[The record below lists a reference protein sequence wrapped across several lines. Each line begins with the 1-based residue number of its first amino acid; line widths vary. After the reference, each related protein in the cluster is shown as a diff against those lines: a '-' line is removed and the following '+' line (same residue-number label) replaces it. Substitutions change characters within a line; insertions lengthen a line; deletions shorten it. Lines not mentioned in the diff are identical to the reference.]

1 MSKLL
6 TQPMLATSEIPNIYE
21 DVEYPCLIQPKFD
34 GIRCIAING
43 AAYSRKMKLIPNQFI
58 QKFFSD
64 NNLHGLDGELMI
76 HGDFNKVQSA
86 VMSEDGEPNFYY
98 AVYDYWDSD
107 QPYKVRAGIYVNKV
121 LAIRQPE
128 RVKNTQSILVS
139 SPESV
144 ETELQFFI
152 DNGYEG
158 AMLRKLDGKYKQG
171 RSTFKEGYLLKL
183 KRFFDD
189 EAVVIGFEEK
199 MTNTNIK
206 EVDERGYSKRSS
218 KKEGLVPANTL
229 GSLQVDWNGVIFNI
243 GSGFNDEQR
252 QDIWDNRDK
261 YVGKLVTFKY
271 QELSGYNV
279 PRFPTFKNFRWEGD
293 L

>member
-43 AAYSRKMKLIPNQFI
+43 VAYSRKMKPIPNQFI

-107 QPYKVRAGIYVNKV
+107 QPYKIRAGVYVNKV
-121 LAIRQPE
+121 LELRQPE
-128 RVKNTQSILVS
+128 RVKNTQSILVNT
-139 SPESV
+139 PESV
-144 ETELQFFI
+144 ETELQSFI

-199 MTNTNIK
+199 MTNTNTK

-252 QDIWDNRDK
+252 QDIWDSREKNL
-261 YVGKLVTFKY
+261 GKLVTFKY
-271 QELSGYNV
+271 QEISPYGV
-279 PRFPTFKNFRWEGD
+279 PRFPVWKWFREEYN
-293 L
+293 